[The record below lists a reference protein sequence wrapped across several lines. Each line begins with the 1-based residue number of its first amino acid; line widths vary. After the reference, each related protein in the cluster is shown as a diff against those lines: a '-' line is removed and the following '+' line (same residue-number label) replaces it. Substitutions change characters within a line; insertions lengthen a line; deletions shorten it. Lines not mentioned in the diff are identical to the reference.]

1 MQRPSR
7 EWAAGWITFLV
18 IAGAVV
24 FVFVQLA
31 PSLIFLNTTPSGGDT
46 GAHVWAPAYLR
57 DHLLPHWRVTGW
69 TPDWYAGFPAYW
81 FYFPLPSLLIVG
93 LGGLLPY
100 NVAFKLVTVLG
111 TLALPVSAYALGR
124 LGRVRFPGPAL
135 LAVATV
141 PFLFD
146 RYFTIWGGNVP
157 STLAGEFSFSLGL
170 AIGLLFLG
178 VLARGLETGRHRA
191 LAALLLALTGLC
203 HLLPTIFVLVGALVL
218 CGQHLIG
225 HAAGAL
231 RLRRGDQDRE
241 VHKRAAALRLGF
253 VLTVLGVG
261 ACLAAF
267 WSVPFVLRLP
277 FTTNMGYERTNEYV
291 KNLLP
296 WLRQADPAG
305 GFAPY
310 VASHLKV
317 VVALAL
323 AGSVVAVARRRRMGI
338 TILLTTLAMAAVFR
352 FPALL
357 PARLWNARMLPFW
370 YLGLYFLAALA
381 VSEGA
386 LAVGALFARS
396 PDPPSAIP
404 GLVTPVFGAVL
415 ALGFVGSTLGVLP
428 QPIASLNAA
437 PARQSFIPAWV
448 RWNETGYQGKAAWPE
463 YRSVVAMMGDV
474 GRRTGCGRA
483 MYEYEAEQDRL
494 GTPLA
499 LMLLPYWTRG
509 CIGSMEGLYFESSA
523 TTPYHFLNAAELS
536 KAASNPDRGLPYRSF
551 DVADGVRHLQLLGV
565 RYYLTFSAEAQAAAA
580 RDPDLTEVGSTGPFS
595 VSYKDG
601 AKQVYWH
608 VYQVAGSD
616 EVVPLQYRPAV
627 VRDDVGSVSRWLDM
641 SVKWYQDPSSWDV
654 PLASG
659 GPKSWPRVS
668 LGHEATT
675 DKATGAAVVL
685 PSSPRVA
692 VADPAVVKKV
702 VVDDD
707 RISFDV
713 DRPGAPV
720 LVRASYFPN
729 WHASGAKGPWRVT
742 PNLMVVV
749 PTSRHVSLHFGYTAV
764 DGLARLLT
772 LLGVLAAIALAR
784 RPPVVFPEPAPRPRG
799 GQLSFFD
806 PGMAV
811 DTDGETAAAEAAEA
825 ARTEFGEAGAPGDSV
840 PQGSVPSAPS
850 APPEGPP

>member
-396 PDPPSAIP
+396 PDRPSAIP
-404 GLVTPVFGAVL
+404 GLVTPVFGAAL

-536 KAASNPDRGLPYRSF
+536 KAPSNPERNLPYKTL
-551 DVADGVRHLQLLGV
+551 DVADGVRHLQLMGA
-565 RYYLTFSAEAQAAAA
+565 RYYMAFSPAALAQAHA
-580 RDPDLTEVGSTGPFS
+580 DPDLHLVA
-595 VSYKDG
+595 VSKP
-601 AKQVYWH
+601 WEIFE
-608 VYQVAGSD
+608 VAGSA
-616 EVVPLQYRPAV
+616 VVAPLHNQPAV
-627 VRDDVGSVSRWLDM
+627 LKGVPKGGKGWLDVAV
-641 SVKWYQDPSSWDV
+641 SFFQSPDTWDV
-654 PLASG
+654 PLAASG
-659 GPKSWPRVS
+659 PGGWQRIGVRKTSVQTTCPNDSNKRCPDKTAGAGVSIQQPLRIPVRATRVS
-668 LGHEATT
+668 GIRT
-675 DKATGAAVVL
+675 
-685 PSSPRVA
+685 R
-692 VADPAVVKKV
+692 
-702 VVDDD
+702 DD

-713 DRPGAPV
+713 DRPGSPV
-720 LVRASYFPN
+720 LVKASYFPN
-729 WHASGAKGPWRVT
+729 WQASGARGPWRVT
-742 PNLMVVV
+742 PNLMVVI
-749 PTSRHVSLHFGYTAV
+749 PTSRHVSLHYGYTPV
-764 DGLARLLT
+764 DRAGWAFT
-772 LLGVLAAIALAR
+772 LLGALL
-784 RPPVVFPEPAPRPRG
+784 VVTFWRKGPLPFPEPEREAE
-799 GQLSFFD
+799 QLQLFD
-806 PGMAV
+806 AELDMLSVAN
-811 DTDGETAAAEAAEA
+811 GERALVSE
-825 ARTEFGEAGAPGDSV
+825 
-840 PQGSVPSAPS
+840 
-850 APPEGPP
+850 PPPP